1 MLMLACL
8 IFGDAKFFFFHFIHR
23 LKIFSLPFCQEAFY
37 LLQSFAIFSFQV
49 PGAIEYAIS
58 SDDIFS
64 LKKSPG
70 KT

>member
-1 MLMLACL
+1 MFLL
-8 IFGDAKFFFFHFIHR
+8 IFFVMYG
-23 LKIFSLPFCQEAFY
+23 
-37 LLQSFAIFSFQV
+37 FQV
-49 PGAIEYAIS
+49 PGAIEYGIS